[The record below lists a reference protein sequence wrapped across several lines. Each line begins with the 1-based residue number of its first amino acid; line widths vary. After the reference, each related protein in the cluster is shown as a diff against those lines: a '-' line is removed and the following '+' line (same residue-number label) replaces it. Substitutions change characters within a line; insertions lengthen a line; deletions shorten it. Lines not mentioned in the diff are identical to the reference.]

1 MVRYAMLMVCRGSF
15 LLKSR
20 KGEVFMT
27 NRAEIREKAS
37 KVVLPFLKDKS
48 EPDEAWYCCLQYVFM
63 GSTRTMLDAYR
74 LYAGKN
80 CKYLPNSVRQWAKK
94 FNWTDRVKLFDK
106 AQDGERKDVVRK
118 AIAKITRGDSFDYNG
133 IFQELKN
140 LVIDDLVVDSALQT
154 VLNQEIEEMTQ
165 QNGEISTNKLKEL
178 VLIRKELLNGRKMA
192 IEQAAAVYGFGIVS
206 GSEIVD
212 AEVLEG

>member
-1 MVRYAMLMVCRGSF
+1 MPNH
-15 LLKSR
+15 
-20 KGEVFMT
+20 T
-27 NRAEIREKAS
+27 EIKEKAS
-37 KVVLPFLKDKS
+37 KVVLPFVKDKS
-48 EPDEAWYCCLQYVFM
+48 EPDEAWYCCLQYIFM
-63 GSTRTMLDAYR
+63 GASRSILDSYK
-74 LYAGKN
+74 LHSGKSV
-80 CKYLPNSVRQWAKK
+80 KFVPNHVRQWSKK
-94 FNWTDRVKLFDK
+94 FKWTDRAKLFDK
-106 AQDGERKDVVRK
+106 SQDGERKDIVKR

-140 LVIDDLVVDSALQT
+140 LVIDDLIVDSALQS

-165 QNGEISTNKLKEL
+165 SSGDISTNKLRDL
-178 VLIRKELLNGRKMA
+178 VLIRKDLLNGRKMA